1 MIHFDIDFILPWVNF
16 MFVKLSPECSKIW
29 ILSREKRVKFSVKV
43 VLALILPKR
52 LLAAFPTFF
61 WSAAMFQIHWNE
73 LSGLYSHFLLLFLVS
88 RNFMHFLVKKLSWK
102 VPTERRCLVHLW
114 LFEREICK
122 LLVFIWL
129 WSLKWYSDFFAF
141 AKSEMIRLF
150 WKFCQDEK
158 I

>member
-43 VLALILPKR
+43 VLALILPQR

-61 WSAAMFQIHWNE
+61 DQPPCFKFIGMSYLDFINI
-73 LSGLYSHFLLLFLVS
+73 FCFFFFVS
-88 RNFMHFLVKKLSWK
+88 RNFMHFLVTKLYWK